1 VSENSDPLAARTP
14 AEMLDNCR
22 ASAERVAGRVA
33 RWDSADPAV
42 RSAVDAGILH
52 LDEATL
58 ADLRALADWRPPADR
73 SRNSVY
79 MDATTVGIADR
90 LLAGDRR
97 WLTPLTLWDL
107 AAFADRVIMSDRI
120 YYAGEHLVPAARLNQ
135 LLGDDV
141 FVSLPPLSQ
150 AEDDVPGRLY
160 GQSLRAYQA
169 LVSPLAHQRELPAGT
184 YWADAVREVADAWT
198 LVTGRPVRPGEA
210 LAACAS
216 QRWFTPKLTL
226 LRDPYCDDLP
236 SLSEGYC
243 APVLGDVTYRAH
255 ASQSFANLLGLPY
268 APATARMPFR
278 YHFCERGWELEDQLF
293 TGEAANRAYRELARE
308 QDLVLPVF
316 LAVALAEAR
325 RIEDVWP
332 RLAELRTRARR
343 FRGHRLELDEALALG
358 EASDTSRQLLMAV
371 RSEAVKLT
379 EVCGHGFS
387 LVAKIVGRLTRA
399 TPAQLPEEIATLMGI
414 ASAEVP
420 ADLRRRL
427 WWQCFRPELRFL
439 IQVRSQSREM
449 TDALPKIGRLWG
461 LPQGRANGFRD
472 RFEQLGRLRTVS

>member
-1 VSENSDPLAARTP
+1 MPENSDPLAARTP
-14 AEMLDNCR
+14 AEMIDNCR
-22 ASAERVAGRVA
+22 ASAEQMAGRVA
-33 RWDSADPAV
+33 QWDSADPAV
-42 RSAVDAGILH
+42 RSAVDAGILQ
-52 LDEATL
+52 LDEATA
-58 ADLRALADWRPPADR
+58 ADLRALADWRPSDEN

-135 LLGDDV
+135 LLGDEA
-141 FVSLPPLSQ
+141 FVSLPPLTE
-150 AEDDVPGRLY
+150 AGHGVPQRLY
-160 GQSLRAYQA
+160 GKSLEAYRE
-169 LVSPLAHQRELPAGT
+169 LVSPLAHQRELPPGT
-184 YWADAVREVADAWT
+184 YWADAVREVADAWA
-198 LVTGRPVRPGEA
+198 LVTGRAVRPGEA
-210 LAACAS
+210 LAPCEA
-216 QRWFTPKLTL
+216 RGWFTPKLTL

-243 APVLGDVTYRAH
+243 APVLGDVTFRAH
-255 ASQSFANLLGLPY
+255 AAQSFANLLGLPY

-278 YHFCERGWELEDQLF
+278 HYFCRRGWDLEDKLL
-293 TGEAANRAYRELARE
+293 TGDAANRAYRELARE

-316 LAVALAEAR
+316 LAVALADAR
-325 RIEDVWP
+325 RIEDVWT
-332 RLAELRTRARR
+332 RLAELRTQARR
-343 FRGHRLELDEALALG
+343 FRRHRLELDEALALG
-358 EASDTSRQLLMAV
+358 DASDTSRQLLMAV
-371 RSEAVKLT
+371 RSEAVTLT
-379 EVCGHGFS
+379 EACGHGFS

-414 ASAEVP
+414 ASSEVP
-420 ADLRRRL
+420 ADLRQRL

-461 LPQGRANGFRD
+461 LPPGRAKGFRD

>member
-1 VSENSDPLAARTP
+1 MPQNNDPLAARTP
-14 AEMLDNCR
+14 GELLDSCR
-22 ASAERVAGRVA
+22 ASAEQVAGRVA
-33 RWDSADPAV
+33 QWDSADPAV
-42 RSAVDAGILH
+42 RSAVDAGAH
-52 LDEATL
+52 RLDGATP
-58 ADLRALADWRPPADR
+58 ADLRALADWRPSAV
-73 SRNSVY
+73 RNSVY
-79 MDATTVGIADR
+79 MDATTVGIAER

-97 WLTPLTLWDL
+97 WLTPLSLWDL
-107 AAFADRVIMSDRI
+107 AAFADRVVMSERI
-120 YYAGEHLVPAARLNQ
+120 YYAGEDLVPAARLNQ
-135 LLGDDV
+135 LLGEDV
-141 FVSLPPLSQ
+141 FVSLPHLSR
-150 AEDDVPGRLY
+150 ARDSAAARLY
-160 GQSLRAYQA
+160 EQSLDTYRT
-169 LVSPLAHQRELPAGT
+169 LISPLVHQYEMPGGT
-184 YWADAVREVADAWT
+184 YWADAVREVAAAWT

-210 LAACAS
+210 LAACEA
-216 QRWFTPKLTL
+216 QGWFTPKLTL

-236 SLSEGYC
+236 SLADGYC

-278 YHFCERGWELEDQLF
+278 HYFCERGWDLEDQLL
-293 TGEAANRAYRELARE
+293 TADAASRAYRELAGE

-316 LAVALAEAR
+316 LAVALSEAR

-343 FRGHRLELDEALALG
+343 FRRHRQDLDEALSLG
-358 EASDTSRQLLMAV
+358 EASETSRQLLMAV
-371 RSEAVKLT
+371 RSEAVGLT

-449 TDALPKIGRLWG
+449 TDAMPKIGRLWG
-461 LPQGRANGFRD
+461 LPQGRAKGFRE

>member
-1 VSENSDPLAARTP
+1 MPENSDPLAARTP
-14 AEMLDNCR
+14 EELLDSCR
-22 ASAERVAGRVA
+22 ADAERIAGRVA

-42 RSAVDAGILH
+42 RSAVDAGIARLA
-52 LDEATL
+52 DAT
-58 ADLRALADWRPPADR
+58 AEDLRALADWRPSPEQ

-107 AAFADRVIMSDRI
+107 AAFVDRVIMSDRI
-120 YYAGEHLVPAARLNQ
+120 YYAGEHLVPADRLNQ

-141 FVSLPPLSQ
+141 FVSLPPLSLS
-150 AEDDVPGRLY
+150 EGGVPARLY
-160 GQSLRAYQA
+160 GQSLGSYRA
-169 LVSPLAHQRELPAGT
+169 LVSPLAHQREPQPGT
-184 YWADAVREVADAWT
+184 YWADAVREVADAWA

-210 LAACAS
+210 LAACEA
-216 QRWFTPKLTL
+216 QGWFTPKLTL

-255 ASQSFANLLGLPY
+255 AAQSFANLLGLPY

-278 YHFCERGWELEDQLF
+278 HYFCERGWELEDRLL
-293 TGEAANRAYRELARE
+293 TSEAADRAYRELARE

-316 LAVALAEAR
+316 LAVALADAR

-343 FRGHRLELDEALALG
+343 FRAHRADLDEALALG

-371 RSEAVKLT
+371 RSEAVNLT

-387 LVAKIVGRLTRA
+387 LVAKTVGRLTRA
-399 TPAQLPEEIATLMGI
+399 TPAQLPEEVATLLGI
-414 ASAEVP
+414 ASSEVP

>member
-1 VSENSDPLAARTP
+1 MPRNNDPLAARTP
-14 AEMLDNCR
+14 DELLDGCR
-22 ASAERVAGRVA
+22 AGAERIAGRVA

-42 RSAVDAGILH
+42 RSAVDAGIAR
-52 LDEATL
+52 LDDVTPAE
-58 ADLRALADWRPPADR
+58 LRALADWRPAAVG
-73 SRNSVY
+73 NSVY

-120 YYAGEHLVPAARLNQ
+120 HYAGEHLVPAARLNE

-141 FVSLPPLSQ
+141 FVGVAPLSR
-150 AEDDVPGRLY
+150 EDGVPARLY
-160 GQSLRAYQA
+160 EESLRSYRA

-210 LAACAS
+210 LAACEA
-216 QRWFTPKLTL
+216 QGWFTPKLTL

-278 YHFCERGWELEDQLF
+278 HYFCERGWQLEDRLF
-293 TGEAANRAYRELARE
+293 TGEAAHRAYRELARE

-316 LAVALAEAR
+316 LAVALAGAR
-325 RIEDVWP
+325 RIEDLWP

-343 FRGHRLELDEALALG
+343 FRARRLELDEALALG
-358 EASDTSRQLLMAV
+358 EASDTSRQLLAAV
-371 RSEAVKLT
+371 RSEAVGLT

-387 LVAKIVGRLTRA
+387 LVTKIVGRLTRA

-414 ASAEVP
+414 ATAEVP

-461 LPQGRANGFRD
+461 LPQGRAKGFRD
-472 RFEQLGRLRTVS
+472 RFEQLGALRTVS